1 MKHIKLASALV
12 VAMGI
17 GAAGIAG
24 AQTAPASTG
33 GTITFT
39 GAVTDQTCTVT
50 GGAGT
55 NGGTGNFTVALDPVP
70 ASDLAAATDVAG
82 NKTFQVIIGGPNQTT
97 CEDGKVATMSFVPS
111 SPQVDAATGAL
122 KNALSGQA
130 TNTEVQVLDGTGKA
144 IALNDPANGVTFP
157 AIANNTATADFQA
170 QYLAVGGGATAGL
183 VSTDVLYQVV
193 YN

>member
-17 GAAGIAG
+17 TAAGVAS
-24 AQTAPASTG
+24 AAASTG

-39 GAVTDQTCTVT
+39 GAVTDQTCTIK
-50 GGAGT
+50 GGSGT
-55 NGGTGNFTVALDPVP
+55 NGGTGNFTVALDPIP
-70 ASDLAAATDVAG
+70 ASDLAAAGDVGG
-82 NKTFQVIIGGPNQTT
+82 NKPFDVIVGGAGQTT
-97 CEDGKVATMSFVPS
+97 CEDGKVAAMSFEVS
-111 SPQVDAATGAL
+111 SPQIDAVTGAL
-122 KNALSGQA
+122 KNALAGQA
-130 TNTEVQVLDGTGKA
+130 TNTEVQVLDGTGTV
-144 IALNDPANGVTFP
+144 IALNDPANVVNSP
-157 AIANNTATADFQA
+157 AIVGNTATIPFQA